1 LVDYT
6 TASTASVCLSTV
18 SIVKPWADKSRLPE
32 EGQTIAAASKARC
45 SSRSLSVAGQEATWE
60 LLRELLRKLLRDFM
74 YITLGEH
81 MYLMDEGT
89 AVAQLLYD
97 AAYR

>member
-1 LVDYT
+1 
-6 TASTASVCLSTV
+6 
-18 SIVKPWADKSRLPE
+18 
-32 EGQTIAAASKARC
+32 
-45 SSRSLSVAGQEATWE
+45 LSVAGQEATWE